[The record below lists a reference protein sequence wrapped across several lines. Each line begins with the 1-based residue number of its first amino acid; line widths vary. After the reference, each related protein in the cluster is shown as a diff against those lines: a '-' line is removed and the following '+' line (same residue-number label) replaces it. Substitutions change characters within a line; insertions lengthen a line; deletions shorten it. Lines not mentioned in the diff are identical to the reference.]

1 MSGHDHGDCGFDY
14 NRSWDY
20 DECHKPRRHGRRH
33 HRRRYEDCWDSGN
46 SWS

>member
-20 DECHKPRRHGRRH
+20 EDCRKPRRGRRRH
-33 HRRRYEDCWDSGN
+33 QRRRIDGCWDYH